1 MQELAPATKR
11 KSHHLQENQNKPLPT
26 SFVNASSLNQ
36 SHLQKLI
43 AEAEKLLDEEIPQAV
58 YKPAP
63 HVTVLDVA
71 HCLRSHLNHVKNN
84 YHLESCKPYTQRLI
98 NLCNYVRTTRQQRSV
113 IPQQQEAG
121 R

>member
-1 MQELAPATKR
+1 
-11 KSHHLQENQNKPLPT
+11 LPT
-26 SFVNASSLNQ
+26 SFVSASSLNQ

-43 AEAEKLLDEEIPQAV
+43 AEAEKLLDAEIPQAV
-58 YKPAP
+58 YKPVP
-63 HVTVLDVA
+63 HVKVLDVA
-71 HCLRSHLNHVKNN
+71 HCLRSHLNHVKAN
-84 YHLESCKPYTQRLI
+84 HKLESCKPYTQRLI

>member
-1 MQELAPATKR
+1 MLALAPATKR
-11 KSHHLQENQNKPLPT
+11 KSHPLQENLNKPLPT
-26 SFVNASSLNQ
+26 SFVNAYSLNQ
-36 SHLQKLI
+36 SQLQKLI
-43 AEAEKLLDEEIPQAV
+43 EEAEKLLDAEIPQAV

-63 HVTVLDVA
+63 HVKVLDVA

-84 YHLESCKPYTQRLI
+84 YHLDSCKPYTQRLI
-98 NLCNYVRTTRQQRSV
+98 NLINHVRTTRQQRSI